1 MVWLWDEISVDNIH
15 AKICFRK
22 VAETKESIALDSLR
36 YGLALVLIVIVPMVI
51 VFWFVIHSGSSIW
64 KKRSIYVAYS
74 VAGGA
79 MLVVGVASFIFRM
92 ELVGHDLGSSWV
104 LFLIGFFIYAAS
116 LKLAAPVRRH
126 LKFKTFAGVPEI
138 SNAPTTLLERGPY
151 AAVRHPRYFM
161 VLVGIVGW
169 ALMAN
174 FATAYLVGIVCIF
187 GMLAV
192 VQLEERELRQRFGAD
207 YTNYA
212 KRVPQ
217 IVPRWDGLKH
227 FL

>member
-1 MVWLWDEISVDNIH
+1 MVWSWDEISVGKIH
-15 AKICFRK
+15 ANICLWK
-22 VAETKESIALDSLR
+22 VAEAKETIALDSLR

-51 VFWFVIHSGSSIW
+51 VFWFVIHSGNSLW
-64 KKRSIYVAYS
+64 KKHSIYVAYS
-74 VAGGA
+74 VAGVS
-79 MLVVGVASFIFRM
+79 MLVVGITSFVFRT
-92 ELVGHDLGSSWV
+92 EFVGRDLGSSWV
-104 LFLIGFFIYAAS
+104 LFLMGFLIYAGS

-126 LKFKTFAGVPEI
+126 LNFKTFAGVPEI
-138 SNAPTTLLERGPY
+138 SNAPTVLLESGPY

-161 VLVGIVGW
+161 VLVGIAGW

-174 FATAYLVGIVCIF
+174 FATAYLVGIVCTF

-207 YTNYA
+207 YVNYA

-217 IVPRWDGLKH
+217 ILPRWGGLKH